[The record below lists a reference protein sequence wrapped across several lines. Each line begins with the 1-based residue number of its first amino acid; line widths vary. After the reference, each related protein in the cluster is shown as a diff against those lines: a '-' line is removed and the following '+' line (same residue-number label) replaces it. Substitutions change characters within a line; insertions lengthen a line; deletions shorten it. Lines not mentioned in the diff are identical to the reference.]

1 MSFPDTDGRCKQDKT
16 PMLNFGST
24 FRNLGNVLPNMIG
37 MPTPSHHLSCFS
49 TWAYNHNIEGATQRL
64 CPSFNAAGHKDRGS
78 LIFGEEVG
86 LKFEVRIQARSFVRA
101 YNEQEMTQF
110 VPLNI

>member
-1 MSFPDTDGRCKQDKT
+1 MSFPDTDGRCTQDET

-24 FRNLGNVLPNMIG
+24 FRNLDNVLPNMIAL
-37 MPTPSHHLSCFS
+37 PTPSHHLSCFS

-78 LIFGEEVG
+78 LIFGEEAG
-86 LKFEVRIQARSFVRA
+86 LKFEVRIQARSFVKA
-101 YNEQEMTQF
+101 YEQEVTQF
-110 VPLNI
+110 VPLYMY